1 MGASSAIGAEEPKTG
16 PHRRSQDHLCDFPCA
31 EHDCDNRDVIAIT
44 ERRIVLRQAY
54 SSRIF
59 AAPRF
64 ELPVQK
70 CVNFSAMIVALT
82 ARALEPRMDKK
93 NKFDA
98 GRLAVA
104 TGGAGD
110 PAIFVHGFGSN
121 KSTWR
126 HVCHGLEDVFSYY
139 AIDLPG
145 SGESPAPRHFH
156 YTLEHFA
163 DVLTD
168 FIIMKDL
175 KNLTLV
181 GASLGATV
189 VLLALLRNKDELA
202 PRVRALC
209 LVNPVAYPQE
219 FPFLFELLRM
229 PILGP
234 FALNSPLVSILSSA
248 VAGAFSVSLPAPR
261 YSPDYARKR
270 VREALI
276 DTARLI
282 SAKSLARYV
291 RRLKTIEV
299 PTLVLWGR
307 RDHVVPLRYGKRLA
321 RDLPNAQLLIIDD
334 CGHTPNTERPAEV
347 IAALKEF
354 AQKTNDN
361 VLPIDDTHRHR

>member
-1 MGASSAIGAEEPKTG
+1 
-16 PHRRSQDHLCDFPCA
+16 
-31 EHDCDNRDVIAIT
+31 
-44 ERRIVLRQAY
+44 
-54 SSRIF
+54 
-59 AAPRF
+59 
-64 ELPVQK
+64 
-70 CVNFSAMIVALT
+70 MIVALT

-93 NKFDA
+93 SKFDA
-98 GRLAVA
+98 GRLAVV

-145 SGESPAPRHFH
+145 SGDSPAPRHFH

-189 VLLALLRNKDELA
+189 VLLALLRNREELA

-209 LVNPVAYPQE
+209 LVDPVAYPQE
-219 FPFLFELLRM
+219 FPFFFELLRM

-234 FALNSPLVSILSSA
+234 LALNYPLVGILSSA
-248 VAGAFSVSLPAPR
+248 VVGVLPFSLPALQYSR
-261 YSPDYARKR
+261 YYARKR

-276 DTARLI
+276 ETARLI
-282 SAKSLARYV
+282 SAKNLARYV
-291 RRLKTIEV
+291 RRFKTIEV

-307 RDHVVPLRYGKRLA
+307 RDRVVPLRYGKRLA
-321 RDLPNAQLLIIDD
+321 RDLPNAQLIVIDHS
-334 CGHTPNTERPAEV
+334 GHTPNKERPAEV

-354 AQKTNDN
+354 AQKTSDN
-361 VLPIDDTHRHR
+361 VSPIDDTHRHR

>member
-1 MGASSAIGAEEPKTG
+1 M
-16 PHRRSQDHLCDFPCA
+16 
-31 EHDCDNRDVIAIT
+31 N
-44 ERRIVLRQAY
+44 
-54 SSRIF
+54 
-59 AAPRF
+59 
-64 ELPVQK
+64 
-70 CVNFSAMIVALT
+70 
-82 ARALEPRMDKK
+82 KK
-93 NKFDA
+93 IKFDA

-104 TGGAGD
+104 VGGAGD

-121 KSTWR
+121 KSTWK

-189 VLLALLRNKDELA
+189 VLLAVLRNRDELG

-209 LVNPVAYPQE
+209 LIDPVAYPQE
-219 FPFLFELLRM
+219 FPFYFEVLRI
-229 PILGP
+229 PVLGP
-234 FALNSPLVSILSSA
+234 LALNFSLVRVLLSA
-248 VAGAFSVSLPAPR
+248 AARALPDTLPPPR
-261 YSPDYARKR
+261 YSRYYARKR

-276 DTARLI
+276 DTARLVH
-282 SAKSLARYV
+282 AETLARYV
-291 RRLKTIEV
+291 RRFKSIEL

-307 RDHVVPLRYGKRLA
+307 RDRIVPLRFGRRLA
-321 RDLPNAQLLIIDD
+321 RDLPNAQLTIIDH
-334 CGHTPNTERPAEV
+334 CGHAPQKECPAEV
-347 IAALKEF
+347 IAALSEF
-354 AQKTNDN
+354 AQKTGSIRPE
-361 VLPIDDTHRHR
+361 LP